1 MPNLHCKKI
10 NQVLAELKAD
20 VNGLSGKEAEKRI
33 KRSGPNELP
42 AGKPLGK
49 LTIFLAQFKSPL
61 IYILLI
67 AGAISL
73 LLRDYVDA
81 SVIFGAVI
89 INTVIGFIQENK
101 ANNTL
106 NKLKQLIKH
115 KAYVLRDGHEI
126 KTDSSRLVAG
136 DIIIIRAGNR
146 IPADARLLEAD
157 NLLVN
162 ESMLTGE
169 SVPAMKG
176 VCVQKA
182 GVSIADRKNM
192 IYAGTIAVGGTGKA
206 VVAATGQKTEIGK
219 IASLVEDTE
228 DEETPLQARLAKFS
242 NLLGIIIAAAVLLV
256 AAVGIIQGRPLFDM
270 FIMGVALAVSAIP
283 EGLIVAV
290 TVILVLGMQRI
301 LKQKALVRKLVAAE
315 TLGSTTVICT
325 DKTGT
330 LTEGK
335 MHVANIII
343 GEKEFEVG
351 SLGSRQDSIEAKV
364 VSLALQTAMMCNDAV
379 VENPEDA
386 LAEWRIAGAPT
397 DAALMS
403 AAVQSGLSKEKL
415 LKIEPRIGGLP
426 FDSNNKFMI
435 SLHKKKGG
443 EFVLY
448 EKGAPEKLLD
458 KSSMFY
464 HKGKTRKIT
473 AVERK
478 KLNNNYNK
486 LTNKGLRVIG
496 VAIRNFKNP
505 PTPFIKGAFK
515 KSPSPN
521 IRGGVNNAPLIKGVG
536 GIEWEKID
544 DNLTFIGF
552 IAIKDPLRPEAK
564 ETIKICRQAGIRPII
579 ITGDYQLTAKAIAI
593 EVGFK
598 VKSENIITGEAMDK
612 MSDAKLKSQVKK
624 IDVYARVSPHH
635 KLRIVK
641 ALQSRGEVVAM
652 TGDGINDSPALKA
665 ADIGI
670 SLGTG
675 TDIAK
680 EASDIVLLDNNFKT
694 IVASVRQ
701 GRTIFANIRKVVIYL
716 ISDSFSEVILIIGSI
731 ILGMPLAILPAQIL
745 WINIVNDGLP
755 DFSLAFEKGAKG
767 VMRQKPIK
775 KQEPIL
781 NKEMKIIIF
790 GVGITRDLLVF
801 CLFIYF
807 FYIGTDIA
815 YLRTMF
821 FALLGV
827 KSLSS
832 IFSLRDLNYPVWR
845 LNPFSNLY
853 LVGAALIS
861 FSLLL
866 SAIYWH
872 PLQSVLSTVSL
883 DANAWALIVL
893 ASVISILMV
902 ETVKHHFII
911 KANRQKA

>member
-1 MPNLHCKKI
+1 
-10 NQVLAELKAD
+10 
-20 VNGLSGKEAEKRI
+20 
-33 KRSGPNELP
+33 
-42 AGKPLGK
+42 
-49 LTIFLAQFKSPL
+49 
-61 IYILLI
+61 
-67 AGAISL
+67 
-73 LLRDYVDA
+73 
-81 SVIFGAVI
+81 
-89 INTVIGFIQENK
+89 
-101 ANNTL
+101 
-106 NKLKQLIKH
+106 
-115 KAYVLRDGHEI
+115 
-126 KTDSSRLVAG
+126 
-136 DIIIIRAGNR
+136 
-146 IPADARLLEAD
+146 
-157 NLLVN
+157 
-162 ESMLTGE
+162 
-169 SVPAMKG
+169 
-176 VCVQKA
+176 
-182 GVSIADRKNM
+182 
-192 IYAGTIAVGGTGKA
+192 
-206 VVAATGQKTEIGK
+206 
-219 IASLVEDTE
+219 
-228 DEETPLQARLAKFS
+228 
-242 NLLGIIIAAAVLLV
+242 
-256 AAVGIIQGRPLFDM
+256 
-270 FIMGVALAVSAIP
+270 
-283 EGLIVAV
+283 
-290 TVILVLGMQRI
+290 
-301 LKQKALVRKLVAAE
+301 
-315 TLGSTTVICT
+315 
-325 DKTGT
+325 
-330 LTEGK
+330 
-335 MHVANIII
+335 
-343 GEKEFEVG
+343 
-351 SLGSRQDSIEAKV
+351 
-364 VSLALQTAMMCNDAV
+364 
-379 VENPEDA
+379 
-386 LAEWRIAGAPT
+386 
-397 DAALMS
+397 
-403 AAVQSGLSKEKL
+403 
-415 LKIEPRIGGLP
+415 
-426 FDSNNKFMI
+426 
-435 SLHKKKGG
+435 
-443 EFVLY
+443 
-448 EKGAPEKLLD
+448 
-458 KSSMFY
+458 
-464 HKGKTRKIT
+464 
-473 AVERK
+473 
-478 KLNNNYNK
+478 
-486 LTNKGLRVIG
+486 
-496 VAIRNFKNP
+496 
-505 PTPFIKGAFK
+505 
-515 KSPSPN
+515 
-521 IRGGVNNAPLIKGVG
+521 
-536 GIEWEKID
+536 
-544 DNLTFIGF
+544 
-552 IAIKDPLRPEAK
+552 
-564 ETIKICRQAGIRPII
+564 
-579 ITGDYQLTAKAIAI
+579 
-593 EVGFK
+593 
-598 VKSENIITGEAMDK
+598 

-701 GRTIFANIRKVVIYL
+701 GRIIFANIRKVVIYL